1 MCPMAKNPIWA
12 RKFPHE
18 PMWSPIALKMN
29 AIAICQGHIHSA
41 ETPSMATGIVTL
53 CGIST
58 GRKNNAEARRYA
70 AVTVNAM
77 LRTLD
82 SFTFMIDIFL
92 SFDANISIICEIAFF
107 SLVNCCYLCMIGL

>member
-1 MCPMAKNPIWA
+1 M
-12 RKFPHE
+12 
-18 PMWSPIALKMN
+18 ALKMN

-58 GRKNNAEARRYA
+58 GMKNKAEAIRYK
-70 AVTVNAM
+70 AVTVSATQ
-77 LRTLD
+77 RILD

-107 SLVNCCYLCMIGL
+107 SLANCSYLCMIGL